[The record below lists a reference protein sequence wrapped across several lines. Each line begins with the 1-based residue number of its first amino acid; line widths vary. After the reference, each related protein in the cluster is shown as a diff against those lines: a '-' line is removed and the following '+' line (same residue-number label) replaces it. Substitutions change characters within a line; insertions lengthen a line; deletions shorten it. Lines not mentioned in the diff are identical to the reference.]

1 MKLLL
6 TMWTGIGMK
15 FSVEASLCKKIRTI
29 IDNPPKLNVHVAIPI
44 WHISRS
50 LDNVWDDET
59 N

>member
-1 MKLLL
+1 MKLL
-6 TMWTGIGMK
+6 WTGIGKK